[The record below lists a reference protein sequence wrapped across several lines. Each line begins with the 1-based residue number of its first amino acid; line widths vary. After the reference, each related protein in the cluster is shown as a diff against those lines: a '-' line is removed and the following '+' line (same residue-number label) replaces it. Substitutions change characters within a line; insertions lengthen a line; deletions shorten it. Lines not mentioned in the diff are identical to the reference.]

1 MDVVQA
7 LVDHPIDDNNHS
19 FFYAPEYG
27 QFDGVALLQA
37 LDDRV
42 RRHGGLTRPL
52 RTVVTTTFAVSVGR
66 VAKVRGRE
74 FSKKSSS

>member
-42 RRHGGLTRPL
+42 RRHGGLT
-52 RTVVTTTFAVSVGR
+52 
-66 VAKVRGRE
+66 
-74 FSKKSSS
+74 